1 MPRAANDRHRPSW
14 SACETLLMEKIN
26 LTQKFR
32 LFSDYWSPQIVGEL
46 NDSHVKLAKLK
57 GEFV

>member
-1 MPRAANDRHRPSW
+1 
-14 SACETLLMEKIN
+14 MEKIN